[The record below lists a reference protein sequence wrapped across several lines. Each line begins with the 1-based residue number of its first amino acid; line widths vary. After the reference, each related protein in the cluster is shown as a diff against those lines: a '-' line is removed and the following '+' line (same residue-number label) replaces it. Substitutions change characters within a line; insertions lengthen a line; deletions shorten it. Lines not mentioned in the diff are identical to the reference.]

1 MTTASGPT
9 GPAGSAVG
17 TGRRGRPQRPLDTTV
32 PALAELAQE
41 LRELRA
47 TAGLT
52 LDNLYAVTHWSKGAL
67 SAATTGR
74 DLPRWDLV
82 KAWVTACDPD
92 ANLDL
97 WQARHRRARA
107 QYERT
112 RLVLPAGRPPAG
124 RTAPAPRV
132 PDSPAG
138 PRPSSLERDAW
149 RTLAPDRRP
158 WGVAAHPAPIPL
170 RFGTVGPDFTDTGS
184 DAADL
189 TGHYEQIGEIF
200 ALTETRRLLVLGD
213 RGSGKTQLARHLGT
227 RLLTADGGGSASV
240 VPVLVSLRGW
250 RPERGP
256 DSLLA
261 WIADALTGCTTEDVR
276 TLLGRHRLL
285 PILDDFDSL
294 TLRQRGRA
302 LYIFNQLPQ
311 QAPFVLVSGWAEFTR
326 TVEKTDTVIAG
337 SAGVRLLPVGV
348 GDLDGWIQRSSRSR
362 TKEQDWAPVL
372 AALADRPDLPA
383 ATVLADPTL
392 AGAARLLYTDG
403 RAVPAE
409 LVAEGA
415 TVEALEIRLVQHLF
429 GSFPPYRQHGGIGGH
444 QLQEQHRHRALHLL
458 ARREQEE
465 EAPVGD
471 LRVLYR
477 GRRPSRRRAGVQAA
491 LLSLLSWVFLGFVQV
506 QLGDGT
512 STYSSSG
519 SPSPVESAALVP
531 GVIIG
536 VGWYV
541 YLRHRLDGRAARTDP
556 LGRVR
561 SWLLRSIPAGV
572 ALVLAMGVGP
582 GADAE
587 RLSLVVA
594 ASLLAGAVWL
604 AEQASRRPAPHWFL
618 AELAVLPVLMFV
630 ALLGQAL
637 GALPVLLPVL
647 LGVTVT
653 GHWLRAVL
661 TSRFALWGLY
671 PGVVLGLL
679 ADATDPDVLRSG
691 RDGWSFTHPAVARWY
706 RKAAV
711 GSADAENT
719 AEPVPVRRG
728 GWSGPPGS
736 MPPGS
741 VAPGPVP
748 PGRVQLPPPP
758 PPPLPPAGG
767 PAG

>member
-1 MTTASGPT
+1 M
-9 GPAGSAVG
+9 G

-47 TAGLT
+47 AAGLT
-52 LDNLYAVTHWSKGAL
+52 LDNLYTLTHWSKGAL

-82 KAWVTACDPD
+82 RAWVTACDPD

-112 RLVLPAGRPPAG
+112 RLVLPAGSPPAG
-124 RTAPAPRV
+124 RTEPAPPA
-132 PDSPAG
+132 PDTPAG

-170 RFGTVGPDFTDTGS
+170 RFTTVGPDFTDTGS

-189 TGHYEQIGEIF
+189 TGHYDQIGEIF
-200 ALTETRRLLVLGD
+200 ALTGTGRLLVLGD
-213 RGSGKTQLARHLGT
+213 RGSGKTQLARQLGT
-227 RLLTADGGGSASV
+227 RLLTSDRSGSGSGSGSV

-302 LYIFNQLPQ
+302 LHAFNQLPQ
-311 QAPFVLVSGWAEFTR
+311 QAPFVLVSGWTEFTR
-326 TVEKTDTVIAG
+326 TVEQTDTVIAG

-348 GDLDGWIQRSSRSR
+348 DDLDGWIQRSSRSR

-372 AALADRPDLPA
+372 AALAARPDLPA
-383 ATVLADPTL
+383 ATVLTDPTL

-409 LVAEGA
+409 LVAEDA

-444 QLQEQHRHRALHLL
+444 QLQEQHRHQALHLL

-465 EAPVGD
+465 EGPVGD

-477 GRRPSRRRAGVQAA
+477 GRHPSRRRAGVQAA
-491 LLSLLSWVFLGFVQV
+491 LLSLLSWIFLSLVQTP
-506 QLGDGT
+506 DN
-512 STYSSSG
+512 SRAYYSSSSS
-519 SPSPVESAALVP
+519 SPFDSAMLFWALIV
-531 GVIIG
+531 GA
-536 VGWYV
+536 GWYV
-541 YLRHRLDGRAARTDP
+541 YLRHRLDHRAARTDP
-556 LGRVR
+556 LGRMR
-561 SWLLRSIPAGV
+561 SWLLRAIPAGV
-572 ALVLAMGVGP
+572 ALVLAAAID
-582 GADAE
+582 ADAYFE
-587 RLSLVVA
+587 RLALVMA
-594 ASLLAGAVWL
+594 AVLLAAAVWV
-604 AEQASRRPAPHWFL
+604 AEEASRRPAPHWFL
-618 AELAVLPVLMFV
+618 TELAFVPLLMFV
-630 ALLGQAL
+630 VLPGFSI

-671 PGVVLGLL
+671 PGVVIGLL
-679 ADATDPDVLRSG
+679 ADATDPDVLRAG
-691 RDGWSFTHPAVARWY
+691 RSGWSFTHPAVARWY
-706 RKAAV
+706 RKAPV
-711 GSADAENT
+711 GSHDAENT
-719 AEPVPVRRG
+719 PEPVTGTGPIPVPGPARRG
-728 GWSGPPGS
+728 GWPDS
-736 MPPGS
+736 
-741 VAPGPVP
+741 AE
-748 PGRVQLPPPP
+748 
-758 PPPLPPAGG
+758 
-767 PAG
+767 

>member
-1 MTTASGPT
+1 M
-9 GPAGSAVG
+9 G

-107 QYERT
+107 QYERN
-112 RLVLPAGRPPAG
+112 RLVLPAGRPPAE
-124 RTAPAPRV
+124 RTDPAPRV
-132 PDSPAG
+132 PDTPSG

-170 RFGTVGPDFTDTGS
+170 RFTTVGPDFTDTGS

-200 ALTETRRLLVLGD
+200 ALTGTRRLLVLGD

-227 RLLTADGGGSASV
+227 RLLTADGGGGSAPV

-302 LYIFNQLPQ
+302 LHTFNQLPQ

-326 TVEKTDTVIAG
+326 TVEQTDTVIAG
-337 SAGVRLLPVGV
+337 STGVRLLPVGV

-383 ATVLADPTL
+383 ATVLSDPTL

-415 TVEALEIRLVQHLF
+415 TVEALEMRLVQHLF

-444 QLQEQHRHRALHLL
+444 QLQEQHRHQALHLL
-458 ARREQEE
+458 ARREQDEQ
-465 EAPVGD
+465 APVGD

-506 QLGDGT
+506 GDSA
-512 STYSSSG
+512 STYAASG
-519 SPSPVESAALVP
+519 SSSPVESATLIPA
-531 GVIIG
+531 VIIG
-536 VGWYV
+536 AGWYV

-561 SWLLRSIPAGV
+561 SWLLRSVPAGV
-572 ALVLAMGVGP
+572 ALILATAVGP
-582 GADAE
+582 DADAE

-594 ASLLAGAVWL
+594 AALLAGAVWL

-630 ALLGQAL
+630 VLLGHAIA
-637 GALPVLLPVL
+637 ALPVLLPVL

-671 PGVVLGLL
+671 PGVLLGLL
-679 ADATDPDVLRSG
+679 ADATDPDVLRAG

-719 AEPVPVRRG
+719 PEPVPVHRAGRG
-728 GWSGPPGS
+728 GPR
-736 MPPGS
+736 
-741 VAPGPVP
+741 GPV
-748 PGRVQLPPPP
+748 P
-758 PPPLPPAGG
+758 PPPLPP
-767 PAG
+767 PAME

>member
-1 MTTASGPT
+1 
-9 GPAGSAVG
+9 
-17 TGRRGRPQRPLDTTV
+17 
-32 PALAELAQE
+32 
-41 LRELRA
+41 
-47 TAGLT
+47 
-52 LDNLYAVTHWSKGAL
+52 
-67 SAATTGR
+67 
-74 DLPRWDLV
+74 
-82 KAWVTACDPD
+82 
-92 ANLDL
+92 
-97 WQARHRRARA
+97 

-112 RLVLPAGRPPAG
+112 RLVLPAGSPPAG
-124 RTAPAPRV
+124 RTEPAPPA
-132 PDSPAG
+132 PDTPAG

-170 RFGTVGPDFTDTGS
+170 RFTTVGPDFTDTGS

-189 TGHYEQIGEIF
+189 TGHYDQIGEIF
-200 ALTETRRLLVLGD
+200 ALTGTGRLLVLGD
-213 RGSGKTQLARHLGT
+213 RGSGKTQLARQLGT
-227 RLLTADGGGSASV
+227 RLLTSDGSGSGSGSGSV

-302 LYIFNQLPQ
+302 LHAFNQLPQ
-311 QAPFVLVSGWAEFTR
+311 QAPFVLVSGWTEFTR
-326 TVEKTDTVIAG
+326 TVEQTDTVIAG

-348 GDLDGWIQRSSRSR
+348 DDLDGWIQRSSRSR

-372 AALADRPDLPA
+372 AALAARPDLPA

-409 LVAEGA
+409 LVAEDA

-444 QLQEQHRHRALHLL
+444 QLQEQHRHQALHLL

-465 EAPVGD
+465 EGPVGD
-471 LRVLYR
+471 LRVLYQ

-491 LLSLLSWVFLGFVQV
+491 LLSLLSWVFLGFVRL

-512 STYSSSG
+512 STYASSG
-519 SPSPVESAALVP
+519 APSPVESAALVP

-541 YLRHRLDGRAARTDP
+541 YLRHRLDGRAARADP

-572 ALVLAMGVGP
+572 ALVLATAVGS

-604 AEQASRRPAPHWFL
+604 AEQASRRPASHWFL
-618 AELAVLPVLMFV
+618 AELALLPVLMFV
-630 ALLGQAL
+630 ALLGHAL

-679 ADATDPDVLRSG
+679 SDATDPDVLRAGRSG
-691 RDGWSFTHPAVARWY
+691 WCFTHPAVARWY

-711 GSADAENT
+711 GSHDAENT
-719 AEPVPVRRG
+719 PEPVTGTGPIPVPGPGPARRG
-728 GWSGPPGS
+728 GWPDS
-736 MPPGS
+736 
-741 VAPGPVP
+741 AE
-748 PGRVQLPPPP
+748 
-758 PPPLPPAGG
+758 
-767 PAG
+767 

>member
-1 MTTASGPT
+1 M
-9 GPAGSAVG
+9 G

-47 TAGLT
+47 AAGLT

-82 KAWVTACDPD
+82 KAWVTACDPE

-124 RTAPAPRV
+124 RTHPAPRV
-132 PDSPAG
+132 PDTPAG

-170 RFGTVGPDFTDTGS
+170 RFTTVGPDFTDTGS

-189 TGHYEQIGEIF
+189 TGHYDQIGEIF
-200 ALTETRRLLVLGD
+200 ALTGTRRLLVLGD

-227 RLLTADGGGSASV
+227 RLLTADGGGSVPV

-302 LYIFNQLPQ
+302 LYTFNQLPQ

-326 TVEKTDTVIAG
+326 TVEQTDTVIAG

-348 GDLDGWIQRSSRSR
+348 DDLDGWIQRSSRSR
-362 TKEQDWAPVL
+362 KKEQDWAPVL
-372 AALADRPDLPA
+372 AALAGRPDLPA

-415 TVEALEIRLVQHLF
+415 TVEALETRLVQHLF
-429 GSFPPYRQHGGIGGH
+429 GSFPPYRQHGGMGGH
-444 QLQEQHRHRALHLL
+444 QLQEQHRLQALHLL

-477 GRRPSRRRAGVQAA
+477 GRRPSRSRAGVQAA
-491 LLSLLSWVFLGFVQV
+491 LLCLLSWVFLGLVQV
-506 QLGDGT
+506 GDSASRYT
-512 STYSSSG
+512 ASG
-519 SPSPVESAALVP
+519 SASPVEAATLIP

-536 VGWYV
+536 AGWYV
-541 YLRHRLDGRAARTDP
+541 YLRNRLDCRAARPDP
-556 LGRVR
+556 LCRVR

-572 ALVLAMGVGP
+572 ALILATAVGP
-582 GADAE
+582 RADTE

-594 ASLLAGAVWL
+594 AALLAGAVWL
-604 AEQASRRPAPHWFL
+604 AEQASRRPEPHWFL
-618 AELAVLPVLMFV
+618 AELALVPVLMFV
-630 ALLGQAL
+630 VLPGDTVA
-637 GALPVLLPVL
+637 ALPVLLPVL

-661 TSRFALWGLY
+661 TSRFGLWGLY

-679 ADATDPDVLRSG
+679 ADATDPDVLRAG

-711 GSADAENT
+711 GSPDAENT
-719 AEPVPVRRG
+719 AEPAPVHRG
-728 GWSGPPGS
+728 AWPGP
-736 MPPGS
+736 
-741 VAPGPVP
+741 PGPVP
-748 PGRVQLPPPP
+748 QGPVPPPP
-758 PPPLPPAGG
+758 LSPPPLPPAGG

>member
-1 MTTASGPT
+1 M
-9 GPAGSAVG
+9 G

-47 TAGLT
+47 AAGLT
-52 LDNLYAVTHWSKGAL
+52 LDNLYTLTHWSKGAL

-82 KAWVTACDPD
+82 RAWVTACDPD

-112 RLVLPAGRPPAG
+112 RLVLPAGSPPAG
-124 RTAPAPRV
+124 RTEPAPPA
-132 PDSPAG
+132 PDTPAG

-170 RFGTVGPDFTDTGS
+170 RFTTVGPDFTDTGS
-184 DAADL
+184 DASDL
-189 TGHYEQIGEIF
+189 TGHYDQIGEIF
-200 ALTETRRLLVLGD
+200 ALTGTGRLLVLGD
-213 RGSGKTQLARHLGT
+213 RGSGKTQLARQLGT
-227 RLLTADGGGSASV
+227 RLLTSDGSGSGSGSGSV

-302 LYIFNQLPQ
+302 LHAFNQLPQ
-311 QAPFVLVSGWAEFTR
+311 QAPFVLVSGWTEFTR
-326 TVEKTDTVIAG
+326 TVEQTDTVIAG

-348 GDLDGWIQRSSRSR
+348 EDLDGWIQRSSRSR

-372 AALADRPDLPA
+372 AALAARPDLPA

-409 LVAEGA
+409 LVAEDA

-444 QLQEQHRHRALHLL
+444 QLQEQHRHQALHLL

-465 EAPVGD
+465 EGPVGD

-491 LLSLLSWVFLGFVQV
+491 LLSLLSWIFLSLVQTP
-506 QLGDGT
+506 DN
-512 STYSSSG
+512 SRAYYSSSSS
-519 SPSPVESAALVP
+519 SPFDSAMLFWALIV
-531 GVIIG
+531 GA
-536 VGWYV
+536 GWYV
-541 YLRHRLDGRAARTDP
+541 YLRHRLDHRATRTDP

-561 SWLLRSIPAGV
+561 SWLLRAIPAGV
-572 ALVLAMGVGP
+572 ALVLAAAID
-582 GADAE
+582 ADAYFE
-587 RLSLVVA
+587 RLALVMA
-594 ASLLAGAVWL
+594 AVLLAAAVWV
-604 AEQASRRPAPHWFL
+604 AEEASRRPAPHWFL
-618 AELAVLPVLMFV
+618 TELAFVPLLMFV
-630 ALLGQAL
+630 VLPGFSI

-679 ADATDPDVLRSG
+679 SDATDPDVLRAGRSG
-691 RDGWSFTHPAVARWY
+691 WCFTHPAVARWY
-706 RKAAV
+706 QKAAV
-711 GSADAENT
+711 GSHDAENT
-719 AEPVPVRRG
+719 PEPVPGRVPVPVPGPGPARSE
-728 GWSGPPGS
+728 GW
-736 MPPGS
+736 PGS
-741 VAPGPVP
+741 VE
-748 PGRVQLPPPP
+748 
-758 PPPLPPAGG
+758 
-767 PAG
+767 